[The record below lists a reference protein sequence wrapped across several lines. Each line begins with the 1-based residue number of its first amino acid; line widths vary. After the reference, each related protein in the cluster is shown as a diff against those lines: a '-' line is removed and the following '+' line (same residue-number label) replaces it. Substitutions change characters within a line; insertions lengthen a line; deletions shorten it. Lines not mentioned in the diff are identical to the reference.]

1 MDNDDGGSETVM
13 VVGNIMIMVV
23 IMMDNGS

>member
-1 MDNDDGGSETVM
+1 MDNDDGGCETVM